1 MDSRSERPDDNMAR
15 VFSSNQMP
23 ASGSVDDAS
32 DDEDAQMLGTVRTA
46 PRVLRTVVEEAA
58 LRVPG
63 VARMATRATAGGQWS
78 RLLGRA
84 VPHHGVGVAVHGNA
98 VDVDVYLVA
107 EPTANM
113 LEVGNAVQEVVSA
126 AAEHILG
133 MRAQRINVY
142 IEDVA

>member
-1 MDSRSERPDDNMAR
+1 MDSRSERPNERTSR
-15 VFSSNQMP
+15 VSSNPMP
-23 ASGSVDDAS
+23 VSATGDDAS

-63 VARMATRATAGGQWS
+63 VARMATRATASGEWS
-78 RLLGRA
+78 RLLGRTA
-84 VPHHGVGVAVHGNA
+84 PRHGVGLAVHGDA

-113 LEVGNAVQEVVSA
+113 LDVGNAVQEAVSA
-126 AAEHILG
+126 AVEHILG
-133 MRAQRINVY
+133 MRAQQINVY